1 MKSIAITSG
10 KGGVGKTTFSANLA
24 IALSQFGQNVVLFDA
39 DLQLANV
46 DVAIGL
52 KADYT
57 LKDVVDGD
65 VSLTDSLTRGP
76 AGIRVAVGGSA
87 VSKLMTAGPK
97 RLGQFFD
104 QIQELSA
111 STDVLLYDTAAGLE
125 NRVVAFLKQADEIV
139 LVTTPDP
146 TAVTDAYAAAK
157 VAWKRNPEAIIR
169 VVVNMATSAEEA
181 LALFNHLN
189 TVSKNFLGR
198 DLYYLG
204 HVRADA
210 QAAHATRVRKPYV
223 LHAPHADASQDIVD
237 IARLVWDQTRAWRA
251 RPELVSA

>member
-1 MKSIAITSG
+1 MKTIAVTSG

-52 KADYT
+52 KAERT
-57 LKDVVDGD
+57 LKDVIDGT
-65 VSLTDSLTRGP
+65 VSLEQALTRGP
-76 AGIRVAVGGSA
+76 GGIRVAVGGSA
-87 VSKLMTAGPK
+87 IGKLMTAGPK
-97 RLGQFFD
+97 RLGLFFD
-104 QIQELSA
+104 EIQSLGET
-111 STDVLLYDTAAGLE
+111 TDVLLYDTAAGLE
-125 NRVVAFLKQADEIV
+125 NRVTAFLKASDELI

-146 TAVTDAYAAAK
+146 TAITDAYAAAK
-157 VAWKRNPEAIIR
+157 VALKRNPDTIIR
-169 VVVNMATSAEEA
+169 VVVNMVSSPEEG

-189 TVSKNFLGR
+189 TVVRNFLGR

-204 HVRADA
+204 HVRQDPVAA
-210 QAAHATRVRKPYV
+210 QATRVRKPYV
-223 LHAPHADASQDIVD
+223 VAFPQCDASQDIVE

-251 RPELVSA
+251 RPSVSA

>member
-1 MKSIAITSG
+1 MKTIAITSG
-10 KGGVGKTTFSANLA
+10 KGGVGKTTFSANLS

-57 LKDVVDGD
+57 LKDVIDGT

-87 VSKLMTAGPK
+87 VNKLMTAGPK
-97 RLGQFFD
+97 RLGQFFE
-104 QIQELSA
+104 QIRELES

-125 NRVVAFLKQADEIV
+125 NRVVAFLKESDEII

-157 VAWKRNPEAIIR
+157 IAFKRNPEAVIR
-169 VVVNMATSAEEA
+169 VVVNMASSPEEG

-189 TVSKNFLGR
+189 TVSQNFLGR
-198 DLYYLG
+198 ELYYLG
-204 HVRADA
+204 QIRADA
-210 QAAHATRVRKPYV
+210 QAAQATRMRKPYV
-223 LHAPHADASQDIVD
+223 LHSPQSVAAQDVVD
-237 IARLVWDQTRAWRA
+237 IARLIWDQTRAWRS
-251 RPELVSA
+251 RPSLVSA